1 MYNEGFAKNP
11 KIQIVPAPHP
21 EECSFHIYE
30 LIVPDREALLSE
42 LAKNDIYGGVH
53 YRDNTEFSM
62 YTYAQGTCP
71 HAHEVT
77 QHIITMPLHMYL
89 TDEDVQKIIRIVNN
103 FVK

>member
-1 MYNEGFAKNP
+1 
-11 KIQIVPAPHP
+11 
-21 EECSFHIYE
+21 
-30 LIVPDREALLSE
+30 
-42 LAKNDIYGGVH
+42 
-53 YRDNTEFSM
+53 M

-89 TDEDVQKIIRIVNN
+89 TDEDVQKIIRIVND